1 MLLSEAIYPQLE
13 EGYPDLLITPEQH
26 VAPDLPTE
34 LLYEER
40 TSSSAGR
47 EIHWSVADYQ
57 RRCSQ
62 PATSA
67 SHRNSRTTSLRTGSR
82 DPGQEAPRG
91 GHRPLLHDGTVV
103 GRTNRLAIMHERLA
117 VAMARH
123 FPIAYT
129 ALPFE
134 MRPMREML
142 QYHFARAADE
152 GICWLREQMKA
163 LAQSIDRND
172 E

>member
-1 MLLSEAIYPQLE
+1 MSGACRSPRQAWWRTPVPGLTSVSNFAAHQRLSALGKKRHVEVIAPSFTTVPWLL
-13 EGYPDLLITPEQH
+13 EG
-26 VAPDLPTE
+26 
-34 LLYEER
+34 
-40 TSSSAGR
+40 
-47 EIHWSVADYQ
+47 
-57 RRCSQ
+57 
-62 PATSA
+62 
-67 SHRNSRTTSLRTGSR
+67 
-82 DPGQEAPRG
+82 
-91 GHRPLLHDGTVV
+91 
-103 GRTNRLAIMHERLA
+103 TNRLAIMHERLA

-152 GICWLREQMKA
+152 GISWLREQMKA
-163 LAQSIDRND
+163 VAQSIDRND